1 MTRLLPASLL
11 LLSLA
16 GCAAPAGGGGATDPT
31 ARSSGMVL
39 PRLRSDRD
47 RLTAE
52 EIQATRLSDL
62 YSVIQ
67 RLRPVWLR
75 IRGRDRESDPM
86 IIWVFRDQQRQGGV
100 EVLRRMGTTDVAEVR
115 YVDPITAKGTLGAD
129 MLHGAILVFTRH

>member
-1 MTRLLPASLL
+1 MTRLLPSSLL

-16 GCAAPAGGGGATDPT
+16 GCAAPAGGGATDST
-31 ARSSGMVL
+31 ARTSGMVL
-39 PRLRSDRD
+39 PRPRSDRD

-52 EIQATRLSDL
+52 EIQAAHLSDL

-75 IRGRDRESDPM
+75 IRGRDRDSDPM

-100 EVLRRMGTTDVAEVR
+100 DVLRRMGTTDVAEVR